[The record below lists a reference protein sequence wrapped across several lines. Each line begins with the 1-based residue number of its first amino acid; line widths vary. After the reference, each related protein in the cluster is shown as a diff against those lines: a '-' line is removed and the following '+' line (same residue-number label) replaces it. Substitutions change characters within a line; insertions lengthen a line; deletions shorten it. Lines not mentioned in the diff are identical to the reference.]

1 MTKGFLSSFA
11 SFSGICRAISG
22 VLLMLVLIGFSG
34 TLSAQVVATFKDHSD
49 FLKTDNGQYLTVFLV
64 DADKE
69 TYNRL
74 VSNAQTMPETFSFN
88 AIKIEK
94 NTYQFS
100 ILFSHP
106 TELSYV
112 KKTLLCIGID
122 ELKINNQLFKLP
134 EYDPV
139 Y

>member
-1 MTKGFLSSFA
+1 MKKGFLSSFN
-11 SFSGICRAISG
+11 SFSGTCRAFSG
-22 VLLMLVLIGFSG
+22 ILLMLVLVGFSG
-34 TLSAQVVATFKDHSD
+34 TLSAQVVATFKDRSD
-49 FLKTDNGQYLTVFLV
+49 FLKTDNGQYQTLFMVE
-64 DADKE
+64 ADKE
-69 TYNRL
+69 TYNL
-74 VSNAQTMPETFSFN
+74 LFANAQTMPETFSFTT
-88 AIKIEK
+88 KKVEK
-94 NTYQFS
+94 NKYQFS